1 MATRIPISWL
11 LFLAI
16 FAVFAFFGYHILQAA
31 SAQAPSAAAHAAD
44 HHLEAHHMNMPHAL
58 HPSMEHHA
66 GPAPDYMKQV
76 PAIDAAGDEHEYVG
90 QQGQPIPNNMPYVP
104 GQSEEELRD
113 TDQLQASPQSTQ
125 YDLPDATDPLQRV
138 THMNAEFGSNL
149 RHPEQMIEMR
159 PRAGVANIVAS
170 GLGSE
175 ASGPG
180 PHRAV
185 GYAPEMAQ
193 NGGEFMQGISAFD
206 GSDDGVGYSM
216 L

>member
-31 SAQAPSAAAHAAD
+31 SAQSPAAAAHAAD
-44 HHLEAHHMNMPHAL
+44 NHLEAHHMNMPHAL